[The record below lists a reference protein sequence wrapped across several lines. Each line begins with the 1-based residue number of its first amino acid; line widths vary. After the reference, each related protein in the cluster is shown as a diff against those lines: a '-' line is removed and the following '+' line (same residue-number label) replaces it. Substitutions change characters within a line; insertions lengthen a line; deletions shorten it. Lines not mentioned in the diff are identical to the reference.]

1 MTEEQKSFKQ
11 IVEYRKE
18 KLEKLISKGDLRIPT
33 GSH

>member
-18 KLEKLISKGDLRIPT
+18 KLEKLISKVVNP
-33 GSH
+33 